1 MGTMHRWV
9 VVCATV
15 IVAACDQYSEPPQ
28 PPDVQPVVTR
38 GNEMAWSGINYAGS
52 GHGRDQRNGTAGVNS
67 DVNDEMMEPIDL
79 AAEPTPPPGTGVF
92 GPGTGILES
101 APGRGSTVPTADLD
115 QPEMRNAQRGGRVFR
130 PSDHYFVNG
139 VDVGPSWDAAPGTGG
154 PNKSKSKQP

>member
-15 IVAACDQYSEPPQ
+15 IVAACDQYSEPPL

-38 GNEMAWSGINYAGS
+38 GSELATSGINYAGS

-67 DVNDEMMEPIDL
+67 DVNDEMMEPIEL
-79 AAEPTPPPGTGVF
+79 SAEPGPPAGSGVF

-139 VDVGPSWDAAPGTGG
+139 VDMGPSWDAAPGTGG
-154 PNKSKSKQP
+154 PSKSKSKQP